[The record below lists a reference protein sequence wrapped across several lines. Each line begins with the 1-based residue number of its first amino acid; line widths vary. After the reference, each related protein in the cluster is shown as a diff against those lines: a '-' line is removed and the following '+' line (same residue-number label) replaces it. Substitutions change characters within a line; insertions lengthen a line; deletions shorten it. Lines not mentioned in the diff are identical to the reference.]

1 MAFGPAV
8 HSSQIK
14 TTGNALKCDLTIGGR
29 LPKVLQ
35 LYFAKSPSNVL
46 MSPDQIADLTLK
58 AAQEQAWWQKTSVWV
73 SGVGLALTAG
83 ALFFAGWQVKA
94 AHEQIAASREAAA
107 GEALENRKWK
117 TLDLCNLYDAN
128 SILADSANK
137 VHDFFESAADN
148 RDWKSLYR
156 PAINVLNY
164 LDAIAIGVVAEVY
177 DMDIV
182 EDHMK
187 PIIRT
192 QVPRLLLDADARKI
206 GIPEQDFACLIK
218 VYYELLRPK
227 LSFKESKA
235 ERL

>member
-1 MAFGPAV
+1 MVF
-8 HSSQIK
+8 
-14 TTGNALKCDLTIGGR
+14 C
-29 LPKVLQ
+29 
-35 LYFAKSPSNVL
+35 LYFPNSSKFL
-46 MSPDQIADLTLK
+46 MTPDQIADLTLK
-58 AAQEQAWWQKTSVWV
+58 AAQEQAWWEKASVWV

-94 AHEQIAASREAAA
+94 AHEQIAASRQAAA
-107 GEALENRKWK
+107 EEARENRKWK

-156 PAINVLNY
+156 PAINILNY

-177 DMDIV
+177 DREIV

-192 QVPRLLLDADARKI
+192 QVPRLLLDVDARKI
-206 GIPEQDFACLIK
+206 GIPHQDFACLIK
-218 VYYELLRPK
+218 VHNELVQPK
-227 LSFKESKA
+227 LAFKESK
-235 ERL
+235 EG